1 MARTGK
7 TRNRVV
13 QVRGNTIRITLG
25 PKIAEKIGPPLKGV
39 RKANKIRSG

>member
-25 PKIAEKIGPPLKGV
+25 PKIAEKIGPPSKGLG
-39 RKANKIRSG
+39 RRTK